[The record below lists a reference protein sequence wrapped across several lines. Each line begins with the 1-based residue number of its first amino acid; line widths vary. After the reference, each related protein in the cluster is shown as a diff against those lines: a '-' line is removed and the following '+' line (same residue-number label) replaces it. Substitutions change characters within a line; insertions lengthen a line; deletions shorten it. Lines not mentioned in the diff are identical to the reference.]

1 VIALSIVERELRVQ
15 SRRPYTVWLRV
26 GIGLVAGLAG
36 LTLLLWIESASS
48 AMQGGQ
54 QLLHGLGWSAL
65 VFGMIEGVRQTAD
78 SISHEKR
85 EGTLGLLFL
94 TDLRGLDVVLGKL
107 AAHALNLLCALM
119 AAFPILGLAI
129 GAGGV
134 TAGEFWR
141 LQLVLLDTVFLAA
154 AGGLWGSARSHGD
167 HEALL
172 RASALVAAL
181 TLLPA
186 LACLLPLVQTWPSPS
201 PGVLMVSSG
210 DIAYRANP
218 GRFWLSLMA
227 VHGAA
232 WGLLIW
238 AGGMIEARGRET
250 PEPAQP
256 PRAPA
261 PEESG
266 WPYRVPPSLHSTR
279 RIRADVPTLADDP
292 AGWLAWRRAPSRV
305 LVWVA
310 LLLPP
315 LCGASTPL
323 LWRGLGVTMAG
334 GLAGLSMGVQVLTA
348 LAPATLLGLAAARRM
363 TDLHQS
369 GALESL
375 LCTPIPPASL
385 ALAEWNV
392 LWRAMRW
399 PLSVQGLLL
408 ALPLLFF
415 YRIGSG
421 GDAWLD
427 LATRLA
433 GIAKT
438 MLTEVA
444 SVWLALWFGLRARAT
459 TPAVGRAVF
468 WAILVPWLVSS
479 ILLVLLVWSG
489 ALIARSGVA
498 PWVYYALRMLLSG
511 LGIAYAAAL
520 IHWARRQLLTRF
532 RQAATGD
539 SRGHLAGR
547 AGVR

>member
-1 VIALSIVERELRVQ
+1 MIALSIVERELRVQ

-36 LTLLLWIESASS
+36 LTMLLWIEGAAST
-48 AMQGGQ
+48 MRGGQ
-54 QLLHGLGWSAL
+54 QLLQGLGWSAL

-107 AAHALNLLCALM
+107 AAHALNLLYALM

-154 AGGLWGSARSHGD
+154 AGGLWSSARSHGD
-167 HEALL
+167 QEALL

-186 LACLLPLVQTWPSPS
+186 LACLLPMVQAWPSPS
-201 PGVLMVSSG
+201 PGVLMASSG

-218 GRFWLSLMA
+218 GRFWLSLLA
-227 VHGAA
+227 VHAAA

-238 AGGMIEARGRET
+238 AGRMIEARGRET

-261 PEESG
+261 PEEAG

-279 RIRADVPTLADDP
+279 RVRANVPTLADDP
-292 AGWLAWRRAPSRV
+292 AGWLAWRRAPSRW
-305 LVWVA
+305 LLWVA

-315 LCGASTPL
+315 LCGNTTFL

-334 GLAGLSMGVQVLTA
+334 GLAGLSVGVQVLTA
-348 LAPATLLGLAAARRM
+348 LAPAALLGLAASRRM

-375 LCTPIPPASL
+375 LCTPVPGARL
-385 ALAEWNV
+385 ALAEWSA

-399 PLSVQGLLL
+399 PLAVQGLLL
-408 ALPLLFF
+408 ALPLLLL
-415 YRIGSG
+415 YRAGSVSN
-421 GDAWLD
+421 AWLD
-427 LATRLA
+427 LATHLA

-438 MLTEVA
+438 MLTEIA

-459 TPAVGRAVF
+459 TPAVGRTVF
-468 WAILVPWLVSS
+468 WAVLVPWLGMSVLSFLLAWVGAP
-479 ILLVLLVWSG
+479 IL
-489 ALIARSGVA
+489 RRGVV
-498 PWVYYALRMLLSG
+498 PWVYYAMRMLLSG
-511 LGIAYAAAL
+511 LGIAYAAGL

-532 RQAATGD
+532 RQAATE
-539 SRGHLAGR
+539 R
-547 AGVR
+547 APPIIALGVRE